1 MNARDTQLKTVLHYA
16 IQEHRVETAR
26 LLLEH
31 GADPHLASRAG
42 DDALRTACLKG
53 AAQIVSL
60 LAGRVRYSAAR
71 MADAYELLGSTQLD
85 EFNDVTAALAAWRR
99 ATGA

>member
-1 MNARDTQLKTVLHYA
+1 MQHKTALHYA

-42 DDALRTACLKG
+42 DDALRTACLK
-53 AAQIVSL
+53 VHRL
-60 LAGRVRYSAAR
+60 LQTHIDLYN
-71 MADAYELLGSTQLD
+71 T
-85 EFNDVTAALAAWRR
+85 
-99 ATGA
+99 

>member
-1 MNARDTQLKTVLHYA
+1 MSPDFHILSLVHFFKILDRSLLYGYLCVPLQVDALDMQHKTALHYA

-42 DDALRTACLKG
+42 DDALRTACLK
-53 AAQIVSL
+53 VCKDN
-60 LAGRVRYSAAR
+60 Y
-71 MADAYELLGSTQLD
+71 
-85 EFNDVTAALAAWRR
+85 
-99 ATGA
+99 